1 MMLRLEVR
9 PTNESIREG
18 LTHSSIRERR
28 KDRQRCKLSKC
39 SLPDIARRTHK
50 LAVAMSALGQK
61 RTFALQ

>member
-18 LTHSSIRERR
+18 LTHSSIRQRR

-39 SLPDIARRTHK
+39 SLPDITRRTHK

-61 RTFALQ
+61 QTSALQ